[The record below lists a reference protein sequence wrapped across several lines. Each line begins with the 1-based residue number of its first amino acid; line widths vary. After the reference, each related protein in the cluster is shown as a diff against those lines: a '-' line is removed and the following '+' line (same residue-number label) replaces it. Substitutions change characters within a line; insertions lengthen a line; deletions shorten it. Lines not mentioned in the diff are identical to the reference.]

1 MLLRIGHS
9 RAVYEVNLNSSTSV
23 SGTNVGVDGRK
34 VTESETILPASATKM
49 VCILFS
55 TILVWFLSVTWAL
68 QSPTLTKKRQLCRGR
83 RLKMVDN
90 KRLLNKAEYDMN
102 NYEAR
107 GGCYPPRRE
116 TKWTTPLEICLILGH
131 MKAEINNC
139 FIIYSKYFEGLSSIL
154 TSK

>member
-1 MLLRIGHS
+1 M
-9 RAVYEVNLNSSTSV
+9 YEVNLNSRTSV
-23 SGTNVGVDGRK
+23 SGTNAGVDGRK
-34 VTESETILPASATKM
+34 VAEHEETILPGSATKM

-55 TILVWFLSVTWAL
+55 KNLIIIPFGNLGIAEFQHSRKNDSFGV
-68 QSPTLTKKRQLCRGR
+68 GR

-107 GGCYPPRRE
+107 GGCYPLRPQ
-116 TKWTTPLEICLILGH
+116 LSSEICLIIHH
-131 MKAEINNC
+131 MKTEINNC
-139 FIIYSKYFEGLSSIL
+139 FMIYSKYFEGLSSIL